1 MREVIVA
8 KSAGFCFGVRKAVE
22 TVYRE
27 AENAEGP
34 VYTYG
39 PIIHNETVVE
49 DLRKKGVQV
58 IEGREELE
66 RVRCGTV
73 IIRSHGV
80 GREIYELCEK
90 QGLRVV
96 DATCPFVTRIHDIV
110 RRECAEGKRVVI
122 VGDPGHPEVQG
133 IRGWGNDRTL
143 VIESAEDL
151 ERYHV
156 GKDEII
162 SLVAQTTYH
171 SGKFKE
177 IVEKSSELGY
187 DIHCFNTICN
197 ATQERQTEAGE
208 IASGVDAMVVIGGRN
223 SSNTRKLVEICSAVC
238 GNTFFIQ
245 TSEDLNPKTLTRF
258 ERIGITAGASTPQI
272 IIEEVQI
279 IVRSEL

>member
-66 RVRCGTV
+66 RVRSGTV

-171 SGKFKE
+171 AGKFKE